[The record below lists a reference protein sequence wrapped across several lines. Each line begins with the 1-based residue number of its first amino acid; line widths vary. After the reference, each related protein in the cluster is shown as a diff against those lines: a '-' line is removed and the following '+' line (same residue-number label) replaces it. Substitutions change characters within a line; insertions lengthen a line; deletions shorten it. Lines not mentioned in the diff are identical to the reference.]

1 MSKLKENLKLQQE
14 INKAV
19 ERLMNFLGEE
29 ISLSDYYEEMASA
42 QSQVMSVMLAADQLF
57 HNRGRGEELLTPKD
71 VANFFSDINELFK
84 MLKPFDNIANMD

>member
-19 ERLMNFLGEE
+19 ERLMNHFGEE
-29 ISLSDYYEEMASA
+29 TGLSDYYEEMASA

-57 HNRGRGEELLTPKD
+57 HSRRSGEELLTPKD

-84 MLKPFDNIANMD
+84 MLKPFDNIANME

>member
-19 ERLMNFLGEE
+19 ERLMNYFGEE

-57 HNRGRGEELLTPKD
+57 HSRGSGDELLTPKD
-71 VANFFSDINELFK
+71 VANFFSDIKELFK